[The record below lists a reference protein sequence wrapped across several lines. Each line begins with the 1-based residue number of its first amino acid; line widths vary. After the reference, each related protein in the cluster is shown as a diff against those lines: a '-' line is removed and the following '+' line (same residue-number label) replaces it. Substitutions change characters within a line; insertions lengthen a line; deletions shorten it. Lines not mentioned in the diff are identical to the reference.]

1 MNERDRDNYA
11 FLMNVPEEVFD
22 DWLSQVDNDDID
34 YALELFAIARKEI
47 SVREKLLLSI
57 ETEPTIEPQTEKLL
71 QKYTLH

>member
-1 MNERDRDNYA
+1 MNERDRENYA
-11 FLMNVPEEVFD
+11 FLMNVPDEVFD

-34 YALELFAIARKEI
+34 YALELFAIARKEM

>member
-47 SVREKLLLSI
+47 SAREKLLLSI
-57 ETEPTIEPQTEKLL
+57 ETKPTIELQTEELL